1 MRDVLLSLTVTEV
14 ESVLSSDVEAR
25 VDAVTQSD
33 VLADD
38 IQQRID
44 ERIARIEQAIEIV
57 SAELDNT
64 SSCTITRV
72 PSLFRM
78 STNMFDDVIVGSA
91 IARSPGAASQPRRRR
106 ISSNKSFAQQ

>member
-1 MRDVLLSLTVTEV
+1 MRDVPISLTVTEV

-25 VDAVTQSD
+25 VDAVTQSE

-44 ERIARIEQAIEIV
+44 DRIARIEQAIEIV
-57 SAELDNT
+57 SAELDNR

-72 PSLFRM
+72 PSLLRYRPTCLM
-78 STNMFDDVIVGSA
+78 TSL
-91 IARSPGAASQPRRRR
+91 
-106 ISSNKSFAQQ
+106 

>member
-25 VDAVTQSD
+25 VDAVTQSE

-44 ERIARIEQAIEIV
+44 ERIARIEQAIEMV
-57 SAELDNT
+57 RSELDNT
-64 SSCTITRV
+64 
-72 PSLFRM
+72 
-78 STNMFDDVIVGSA
+78 
-91 IARSPGAASQPRRRR
+91 
-106 ISSNKSFAQQ
+106 

>member
-44 ERIARIEQAIEIV
+44 ERIARIEQAIEMV
-57 SAELDNT
+57 RSELDNT
-64 SSCTITRV
+64 
-72 PSLFRM
+72 
-78 STNMFDDVIVGSA
+78 
-91 IARSPGAASQPRRRR
+91 
-106 ISSNKSFAQQ
+106 

>member
-1 MRDVLLSLTVTEV
+1 MTEV

-44 ERIARIEQAIEIV
+44 ARIARIEQAIEMV
-57 SAELDNT
+57 SAELANT
-64 SSCTITRV
+64 RRSSCTISR
-72 PSLFRM
+72 PG
-78 STNMFDDVIVGSA
+78 TNSAAYEVYVLTSMFDDVIVGSA
-91 IARSPGAASQPRRRR
+91 IAGGPGAAGQPRPRAT
-106 ISSNKSFAQQ
+106 SSDQSFTQQ

>member
-1 MRDVLLSLTVTEV
+1 MTEV

-44 ERIARIEQAIEIV
+44 ARIARIEQAIEMV
-57 SAELDNT
+57 SAELANT
-64 SSCTITRV
+64 RRSSCTISR
-72 PSLFRM
+72 PG
-78 STNMFDDVIVGSA
+78 TNSAAYEVYVLTSMFDDVIVGSA
-91 IARSPGAASQPRRRR
+91 IARSPGAASQPRPRAT
-106 ISSNKSFAQQ
+106 SSHQSFAQQ